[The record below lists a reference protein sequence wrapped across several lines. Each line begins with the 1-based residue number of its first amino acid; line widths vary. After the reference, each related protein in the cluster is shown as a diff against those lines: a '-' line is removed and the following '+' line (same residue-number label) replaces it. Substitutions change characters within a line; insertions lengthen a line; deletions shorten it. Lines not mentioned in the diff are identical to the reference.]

1 MTKVLVLFPSIFL
14 TLVNRQTSA
23 SSRADLLQENPS
35 GKYAQEKEEKLL
47 PFSMKEKKKQQ
58 GSLLQAVLTVIE
70 VT

>member
-47 PFSMKEKKKQQ
+47 PFSMKEKKKPRIITT
-58 GSLLQAVLTVIE
+58 GSSDSN
-70 VT
+70 

>member
-47 PFSMKEKKKQQ
+47 PFSMKEKKNPRIIIT
-58 GSLLQAVLTVIE
+58 GSSDSN
-70 VT
+70 